1 MWFHNNS
8 EVLQNIHL
16 KYFFSRELFI
26 TGQSYTAISIYAP
39 LKEKESLKTLHFNS
53 AIKIWQVC

>member
-39 LKEKESLKTLHFNS
+39 LKEKESLKPYILTVL
-53 AIKIWQVC
+53 